1 MSTMTLSDI
10 SKEMRDIDFAML
22 STHTPGGGIAAR
34 PMSNNGDVEY
44 DGDSFF
50 FALDHTH
57 VVSEIERDP
66 HVGLS
71 LQGRKGLFGTP
82 PIFIAVEGNATL
94 IRDKAEFETHW
105 TSDLDQLVRGGRGHS
120 RPRADQGPRVAH
132 PLLGRHRR
140 GRADHLGLHCR
151 RPYAVVATAGT
162 VVRP

>member
-34 PMSNNGDVEY
+34 PMSNNGDVAY

-105 TSDLDQLVRGGRGHS
+105 TSDLTNWFEEGVD
-120 RPRADQGPRVAH
+120 
-132 PLLGRHRR
+132 
-140 GRADHLGLHCR
+140 
-151 RPYAVVATAGT
+151 TAGLVLIKVHASRIHYWDGT
-162 VVRP
+162 DEGELTI

>member
-1 MSTMTLSDI
+1 MTLSDI

-34 PMSNNGDVEY
+34 PMSNNGDVAY

-105 TSDLDQLVRGGRGHS
+105 TSDLTNWFEEGVD
-120 RPRADQGPRVAH
+120 
-132 PLLGRHRR
+132 
-140 GRADHLGLHCR
+140 
-151 RPYAVVATAGT
+151 TAGLVLIKVHASRIHYWDGT
-162 VVRP
+162 DEGELTI

>member
-1 MSTMTLSDI
+1 MTLSDI

-71 LQGRKGLFGTP
+71 LQGRKGLFGTA

-94 IRDKAEFETHW
+94 IRDKVEFEEHW
-105 TSDLDQLVRGGRGHS
+105 TSDLTNWFEEGVD
-120 RPRADQGPRVAH
+120 
-132 PLLGRHRR
+132 
-140 GRADHLGLHCR
+140 
-151 RPYAVVATAGT
+151 TAGLVLIKVHASRIHYWDGT
-162 VVRP
+162 NESELII

>member
-105 TSDLDQLVRGGRGHS
+105 TSDLTSWFEEGVD
-120 RPRADQGPRVAH
+120 
-132 PLLGRHRR
+132 
-140 GRADHLGLHCR
+140 
-151 RPYAVVATAGT
+151 TAGLVLIKVHASRIHYWDGT
-162 VVRP
+162 DEGELTI